1 MKNTP
6 EVSDGGWVC
15 LRGMPKSTLEGN
27 ERGLAVSVRFVLRL
41 KNTNSGFIWRERTG
55 LACRPQADRL
65 QKEPMTAVMSAWLV
79 VRLCNPLPCITLVAR
94 FRHSE

>member
-1 MKNTP
+1 MKNAP

-27 ERGLAVSVRFVLRL
+27 ERGLAVSARFVLRL

-55 LACRPQADRL
+55 LACRPQVDRL
-65 QKEPMTAVMSAWLV
+65 QKEPITAVMSV
-79 VRLCNPLPCITLVAR
+79 
-94 FRHSE
+94 